1 MRLTRRRLIWLCCF
15 NSLSAE
21 KQNAPA
27 PTRVCTRG
35 ACAKRKKK
43 RVRALVSHAHII
55 SAHRIIATERI
66 RNHSV
71 IWTVASRTV
80 TMRVVENQHR
90 AARQSQILAAGV
102 L

>member
-27 PTRVCTRG
+27 HTRVAR
-35 ACAKRKKK
+35 AAHAPKKK
-43 RVRALVSHAHII
+43 IRALVSHAHII
-55 SAHRIIATERI
+55 SAHGIIAAERI
-66 RNHSV
+66 PNHSV

-80 TMRVVENQHR
+80 TTRVVENQQG
-90 AARQSQILAAGV
+90 AAR
-102 L
+102 